1 MINIIYYDL
10 IILVGRNDQC
20 PMGGCETAVRI
31 EWYKVHGG
39 KKDSNIWKETSQKQK
54 AGLEKEG
61 ALKKGSGRAWF
72 NRGRLSQI
80 KREFEVDSLFYFM
93 SLIQF
98 STASKTSKT
107 DACLPL

>member
-10 IILVGRNDQC
+10 IIFVGRNDQW

-31 EWYKVHGG
+31 EWYKIHGG

-72 NRGRLSQI
+72 NRGRLSQTLKGI
-80 KREFEVDSLFYFM
+80 RSGFPFFIL
-93 SLIQF
+93 
-98 STASKTSKT
+98 TH
-107 DACLPL
+107 

>member
-1 MINIIYYDL
+1 MIKINLYDL
-10 IILVGRNDQC
+10 LILVGRNDQW

-72 NRGRLSQI
+72 CLLYTSPSPRDRVLS
-80 KREFEVDSLFYFM
+80 RMPS
-93 SLIQF
+93 S
-98 STASKTSKT
+98 A
-107 DACLPL
+107 